1 MKQFS
6 FSISLAVIAGIA
18 YTLLRHFFGN
28 IGIAIF
34 AFILLCYGIFAWK
47 VKEMFGGTIWPRND
61 IGE

>member
-18 YTLLRHFFGN
+18 YTLLLHFFGN

-34 AFILLCYGIFAWK
+34 AFVLLCYGVFAWK
-47 VKEMFGGTIWPRND
+47 AKEMFGVVLWPRND
-61 IGE
+61 IDE